1 MAKLIQFFKEVWA
14 ELRKVVWPTRQQT
27 IKYTAVVIVFSVALA
42 VILGAVD
49 LGLSSTLEKV
59 INR

>member
-1 MAKLIQFFKEVWA
+1 MAKITQFFKEVWA

-27 IKYTAVVIVFSVALA
+27 LKYTAVVIVFSVALA
-42 VILGAVD
+42 IILGAVD
-49 LGLSSTLEKV
+49 LGLTTTLQKV